1 MSYINY
7 DETYFERQLEKYWE
21 RRRKKD
27 EEAARLAQDPKK
39 VIRSKKDIDRLC
51 KSFTPEQR
59 RMQDLMLR
67 DHEQHKRAF
76 EPLPVSTLLQQ
87 NRVNDFDSDAFD
99 RDILRSRGE
108 QNVRRTHTPKESV
121 SEDPVVYRSIAM
133 TPDGETRCIEMRGH
147 VPIPLPELKK
157 MAP

>member
-1 MSYINY
+1 MNHVIYCR
-7 DETYFERQLEKYWE
+7 TYWDAEAYWKRKREEQERKRKEAEAEK
-21 RRRKKD
+21 
-27 EEAARLAQDPKK
+27 ARLSQDPKK
-39 VIRSKKDIDRLC
+39 VIRSKKDLDRLC

-67 DHEQHKRAF
+67 DHERLKHVF
-76 EPLPVSTLLQQ
+76 EPPLSF
-87 NRVNDFDSDAFD
+87 FDSDALD

-108 QNVRRTHTPKESV
+108 QNVRHTRTPNESV
-121 SEDPVVYRSIAM
+121 SEDPVVYRSVAM
-133 TPDGETRCIEMRGH
+133 SPDGETRYIEMRGH